1 MTVLRLCARAVP
13 PADQLTAMHDS
24 YARTPDTARST
35 HRDDREIGS
44 VVDSERARIA
54 ATGGLTLGV
63 RKLVAHAVSM
73 LRLRPGD
80 LIVTGTPCDAAF
92 TMDRPRYLRPGRALS
107 TYVARIATV
116 RQGVIAARS

>member
-13 PADQLTAMHDS
+13 PADQLTAMRGS
-24 YARTPDTARST
+24 CARTPDTARST

-44 VVDSERARIA
+44 VVDSEQARIS
-54 ATGGLTLGV
+54 ATGLTLGV

-80 LIVTGTPCDAAF
+80 LIFTGTPCDAAF
-92 TMDRPRYLRPGRALS
+92 TMDRPRYLRPGQVLS
-107 TYVARIATV
+107 TYVARIATM
-116 RQGVIAARS
+116 RQDVIEARS

>member
-54 ATGGLTLGV
+54 ATGLTLGV